1 MLLNKIMPK
10 GTKIKEMR
18 KVIYKE
24 WVKGVE
30 TEEYKNAPVEE
41 RAIFPSH
48 YHFIKGTNCNVE
60 KEGLFHGFYPSFD
73 FIGSN
78 HEIAY
83 CTVAIIEDEEGKILQ
98 LNTGVIRFI
107 DNPEDGQRAEFAKA
121 AMQGIIS
128 NESWVN
134 NARIADD
141 FDEYK
146 DRVAAASCELADAL
160 ISELKKQ
167 KP

>member
-1 MLLNKIMPK
+1 
-10 GTKIKEMR
+10 MR
-18 KVIYKE
+18 KVIYTE

-78 HEIAY
+78 HEIAS
-83 CTVAIIEDEEGKILQ
+83 CTVAVIEDKDGKILQ
-98 LNTGVIRFI
+98 LNTEVIHFI
-107 DNPEDGQRAEFAKA
+107 DNPEDEQCAEFTNTANAILQGLAQRNGWYWQGSGIDENLTGFLPSDFAK
-121 AMQGIIS
+121 MYY
-128 NESWVN
+128 E
-134 NARIADD
+134 
-141 FDEYK
+141 
-146 DRVAAASCELADAL
+146 L
-160 ISELKKQ
+160 ISELKKH